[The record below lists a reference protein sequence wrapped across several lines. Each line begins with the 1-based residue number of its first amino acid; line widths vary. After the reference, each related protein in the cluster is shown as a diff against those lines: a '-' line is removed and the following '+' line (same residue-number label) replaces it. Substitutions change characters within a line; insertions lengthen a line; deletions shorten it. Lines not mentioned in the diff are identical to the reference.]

1 MATSNFVLNN
11 RINSLSSQ
19 LGSKAN
25 LNSNNVFTGTNDFII
40 PPTTETDATLP
51 NQLTN
56 LETVNALIAGGGTNI
71 LNSNNVFTGSNDFS
85 TICPTT
91 EISASSAYQIT
102 NLDTVISAIYSVAP
116 SILPLNNLFTGI
128 NTINNGTP
136 LTITNTPDTN
146 KKLEL
151 TVNDIHFT
159 DSNYFNNSVIECSKG
174 YLNIKS
180 ILDDNI
186 NYNLNYINLNATTAT
201 NTIKVDNRTINAEIN
216 MNLDHTIYSEI
227 NITAGQINIVPN
239 YGNVNVG
246 GGLGT
251 STLSFTQKMYNYG
264 VLLDKN
270 SSSGALNQVLVN
282 DGTGKVEWNDQAS
295 INILPLD
302 NTFTGANIFQ
312 NTTPLT
318 ISNNDGSSIQI
329 GAGADNTIS
338 ITSSVVSIST
348 LRATGNALGIIING
362 ELCYIP
368 IFKNL

>member
-1 MATSNFVLNN
+1 MSYSNYVLNQ
-11 RINSLSSQ
+11 RISGLQKELIN
-19 LGSKAN
+19 KADLHN
-25 LNSNNVFTGTNDFII
+25 NNVFTGTNDFII
-40 PPTTETDATLP
+40 PPTTETGATLP

-56 LETVNALIAGGGTNI
+56 LETVNALIAGGGNNI

-116 SILPLNNLFTGI
+116 SILPLNNIFTGF
-128 NTINNGTP
+128 NTFNNSLP
-136 LTITNTPDTN
+136 LTITNTPNTN

-159 DSNYFNNSVIECSKG
+159 DSNYNNNSVIQCAEG

-186 NYNLNYINLNATTAT
+186 NNNINTINLNATTAT
-201 NTIKVDNRTINAEIN
+201 NTIKVDNRTITAEIN

-227 NITAGQINIVPN
+227 NIIGGQINITPT

-246 GGLGT
+246 GALGT
-251 STLSFTQKMYNYG
+251 STLSFTQNMYNYG

-302 NTFTGANIFQ
+302 NTFTGVNIFE

-338 ITSSVVSIST
+338 ITSSVVPISSLT
-348 LRATGNALGIIING
+348 ATGNALGIIING